1 MYLLIYGVHRLSLSA
16 AQYQTN
22 KQTTSTT
29 KVTSTHYRETLTQMH
44 IIHMHAFALHL
55 NGTSTGPKLV
65 LTAAAFPPQEPAQQ
79 RRVMN
84 GLPCGQCFNAREDT
98 RSKGRR
104 QEGN

>member
-1 MYLLIYGVHRLSLSA
+1 MVSIDSRSQQHNIRQA
-16 AQYQTN
+16 N
-22 KQTTSTT
+22 KQAQPRSHH
-29 KVTSTHYRETLTQMH
+29 THYRETLTQMH